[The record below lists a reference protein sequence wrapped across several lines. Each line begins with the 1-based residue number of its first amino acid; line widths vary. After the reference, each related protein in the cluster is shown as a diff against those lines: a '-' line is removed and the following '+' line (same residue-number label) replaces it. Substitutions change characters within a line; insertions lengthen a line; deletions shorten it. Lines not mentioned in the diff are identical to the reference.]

1 MVMIISSKFITLI
14 PVLLRDYY
22 LPEDHEHSHGLSSA
36 PARFLNLITVLPL
49 LMLTTYVLGR
59 A

>member
-14 PVLLRDYY
+14 TMLLRDN
-22 LPEDHEHSHGLSSA
+22 LPEEHEHSHGLSSA
-36 PARFLNLITVLPL
+36 PARLLLLITVLPL
-49 LMLTTYVLGR
+49 PMVTAYVLGR

>member
-1 MVMIISSKFITLI
+1 MVMINSSKFITSI
-14 PVLLRDYY
+14 PVLLRDN

-36 PARFLNLITVLPL
+36 PARLLLLTTVLPL
-49 LMLTTYVLGR
+49 LMLNAYVLGR